1 MRIKI
6 IGESD
11 TAKALRGLLRKAGFA
26 VCEFLPAEVV
36 MHAPDAGYAITI
48 EEGEHSGWI
57 HLDSVDSELEAAVF
71 KHITQL
77 SPHPVSVDRPGG
89 VVHSERELRIIA
101 PAGDAAQAQAV
112 EYGVLRGLLEL
123 LGPKPLKMPE
133 PPQLAKFGLWKRL
146 AGVFGLCLLSAA
158 SVHAGPHR
166 RGEIVIRTT
175 DDAGG
180 ALTLRLPSNLFTQLQ
195 QPGSGSNV
203 NLSQIGGASVAGALY
218 DSANTAMKVNCVVG
232 CSATGSFTDNG
243 AFTAGSTAVTN
254 ISGLFNDAA
263 AALTSGNAGAIRATS
278 DRMLYVNIGKIA
290 GTAPTLTGSSL
301 NVNCTG
307 GCGAS
312 ASFSDNSA
320 FTAGTT
326 TISNTGGVFNDGL
339 AAVTSSNAAAFR
351 ITSNRGLHVNLRN
364 NSGTELASSTSAPA
378 GSELGLIV
386 RNIPSGTQAVSGTVT
401 ANIGTTGGLALD
413 ASVTGLEVAQA
424 STTSGQKGIL
434 AQCAVTTGAPAYTTA
449 QTDPLS
455 CDTSGN
461 LRVNPGTVTIA
472 ANSSVNLAQV
482 AGSSTVTGG
491 VAGLLG
497 VGGNAAS
504 GAADSGNPV
513 KAGCVFNTTQPTV
526 TTGQR
531 VDEQCSARGAQ
542 IIATGADTPSFNL
555 SQVGGTAIVTGG
567 VAGTQGV
574 GGTTANGSAVGGNP
588 FQIAGNASGNVTRA
602 IFCDNWTKINQTA
615 GAQLITGAATKQ
627 TYVCNL
633 FIYSA
638 TAQNAALVEGTG
650 TVCATGILG
659 LMGGSTAATGQNLA
673 ANQGFVLP
681 ASTVP
686 WAKTVTAADNV
697 CLLQSGTGQIS
708 GVIVWTQF

>member
-6 IGESD
+6 IGENE

-36 MHAPDAGYAITI
+36 VHAPDAGYAIII

-57 HLDSVDSELEAAVF
+57 HLDSVDSELESAVF

-89 VVHSERELRIIA
+89 EVHSERELRIIA
-101 PAGDAAQAQAV
+101 PAGDVVQAQAI

-133 PPQLAKFGLWKRL
+133 PPQPAKFGLWKRL
-146 AGVFGLCLLSAA
+146 AGIFGLCLLSAA
-158 SVHAGPHR
+158 SLRAGPHR
-166 RGEIVIRTT
+166 RSEIVIRTT

-180 ALTLRLPSNLFTQLQ
+180 ALTLRVPSNLFAQLQ

-290 GTAPTLTGSSL
+290 GTAPALTGSSL

-326 TISNTGGVFNDGL
+326 SISNTGGVFNDGL

-455 CDTSGN
+455 CNTSGG
-461 LRVNPGTVTIA
+461 LRVDGSGATQPVSGTITGNQGTASTLANAWPAKITDGTNGPVAVKA
-472 ANSSVNLAQV
+472 ASTAAAAADPSSVDQISPNQPNV
-482 AGSSTVTGG
+482 PS
-491 VAGLLG
+491 
-497 VGGNAAS
+497 VGG
-504 GAADSGNPV
+504 
-513 KAGCVFNTTQPTV
+513 
-526 TTGQR
+526 
-531 VDEQCSARGAQ
+531 SA
-542 IIATGADTPSFNL
+542 T
-555 SQVGGTAIVTGG
+555 
-567 VAGTQGV
+567 
-574 GGTTANGSAVGGNP
+574 GSAVP
-588 FQIAGNASGNVTRA
+588 SAARYIAGNASGNLTGA
-602 IFCDNWTKINQTA
+602 IFCNNWTKISQTA

-638 TAQNAALVEGTG
+638 TAQNVALVEGTG
-650 TVCATGILG
+650 TVCATGIAG
-659 LMGGSTAATGQNLA
+659 MMGGSTAATGQNLA